1 MIQID
6 ETTAY
11 DVQEMA
17 KKLKLSP
24 DTVRKY
30 CGAGKLKGQKVG
42 QRWYVTSD
50 MLQKWLKGENQK
62 K

>member
-6 ETTAY
+6 EITAY

-24 DTVRKY
+24 DTIRTY
-30 CGAGKLKGQKVG
+30 CKTEKFRAQKVG
-42 QRWYVTSD
+42 QRWYVASNT
-50 MLQKWLKGENQK
+50 LQEWLKGETGE
-62 K
+62 